1 MAVLSLGQGSIFK
14 PLNYAAPAATYVGA
28 PIEAVDALGE
38 GLEKKYYSNLAN
50 VEKLKATIDQFV
62 VRDVNNPI
70 VDQAKEGLNKV
81 FNKYAETGDYE
92 NATKDLITYANEL
105 SNNKLLTGALRDKA
119 QYDTWRKELD
129 DQLSKTEISKDTY
142 DYYVTNGLQSNNKML
157 EYDKPTGL
165 YGNMFNYGKPGK
177 DQAKDIQQQ
186 VVELG
191 KSFKAS
197 TVDMPYTIKDPKTGK
212 TRQLAYL
219 DSRSGAPPGYI
230 DIATQEFISE
240 AEVTSALTSMVEN
253 NPMYKSY
260 IEDMA
265 KVNSWKQLQAQG
277 KQEPD
282 LASLYS
288 PDNPHSLFKKPEWE
302 AFMKGLEESGKDP
315 VAVLND
321 PLMIKAL
328 HILGN
333 KNKIISGFTEPVAS
347 AVSYEKINHEYKE
360 DIPFR
365 SALELRNNLA
375 AIEAKKRADIEV
387 EKFKADYNKPAD
399 FLISNPGLAVQP
411 NSNYSIEDVK
421 TNVSKQKTQLAQ
433 MKESLADATSPESKA
448 KLGEEIRSLEGRIAA
463 QERGI
468 QATINVELNSP
479 ENEALLKEAYDQFR
493 RKKAIYWDRNNGD
506 INQINSFNDFKA
518 ALQSK
523 TFKNNPSEA
532 ISSNYAISFQGNR
545 STVQTYESLPMEKKT
560 AYLEN
565 FMYETQAK
573 IIKSANKAQRSAPT
587 ALSGETLMTPNRG
600 EAKSGILVQAG
611 DAMTRDLTANPTSY
625 YVNYGGMS
633 VPIEKWKES
642 FKGIDRAKIEFVVT
656 PALADHSINGVNLQA
671 NKVTAIDAVTK
682 KPLGETWL
690 YSNDGGGDEAWRLGV
705 QMMREFAPGTV
716 EHNKAVM
723 LAANG
728 KYGNVVASDLYRQ
741 SSYVTAKS
749 KEPFVSDRFKIEGRD
764 IEFVKLPVYVR
775 DANGQEIRD
784 TRYQAR
790 AVNPDGSIAYIA
802 NMTKMAQGFQAANPA
817 EQTYFESIEDMKAEL
832 FKQLGQYYL

>member
-365 SALELRNNLA
+365 SALELSNDLA
-375 AIEAKKRADIEV
+375 KIEAKKRADIEV

-479 ENEALLKEAYDQFR
+479 ENEALLKELM
-493 RKKAIYWDRNNGD
+493 
-506 INQINSFNDFKA
+506 IN
-518 ALQSK
+518 
-523 TFKNNPSEA
+523 
-532 ISSNYAISFQGNR
+532 
-545 STVQTYESLPMEKKT
+545 
-560 AYLEN
+560 LE
-565 FMYETQAK
+565 
-573 IIKSANKAQRSAPT
+573 
-587 ALSGETLMTPNRG
+587 
-600 EAKSGILVQAG
+600 V
-611 DAMTRDLTANPTSY
+611 
-625 YVNYGGMS
+625 
-633 VPIEKWKES
+633 
-642 FKGIDRAKIEFVVT
+642 
-656 PALADHSINGVNLQA
+656 
-671 NKVTAIDAVTK
+671 
-682 KPLGETWL
+682 
-690 YSNDGGGDEAWRLGV
+690 
-705 QMMREFAPGTV
+705 
-716 EHNKAVM
+716 
-723 LAANG
+723 
-728 KYGNVVASDLYRQ
+728 
-741 SSYVTAKS
+741 
-749 KEPFVSDRFKIEGRD
+749 
-764 IEFVKLPVYVR
+764 
-775 DANGQEIRD
+775 
-784 TRYQAR
+784 
-790 AVNPDGSIAYIA
+790 
-802 NMTKMAQGFQAANPA
+802 
-817 EQTYFESIEDMKAEL
+817 
-832 FKQLGQYYL
+832 